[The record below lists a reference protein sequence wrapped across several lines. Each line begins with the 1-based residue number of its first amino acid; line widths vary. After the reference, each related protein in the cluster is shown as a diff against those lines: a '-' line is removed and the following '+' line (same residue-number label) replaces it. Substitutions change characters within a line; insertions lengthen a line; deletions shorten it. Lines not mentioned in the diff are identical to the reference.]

1 MQSGLSIHTTL
12 TDMIYFSFVS
22 FTTTGYGDMRAVSG
36 PVRFCVI
43 IENILEI
50 IFGAIFFTA
59 AMTVV
64 RQE

>member
-1 MQSGLSIHTTL
+1 
-12 TDMIYFSFVS
+12 
-22 FTTTGYGDMRAVSG
+22 MRAVSG